1 MNKFIPISIDH
12 IPIHSDIIFI
22 YHKKPSIKLDNDIK
36 LDKNINLELGITK
49 IYISKYFESLPYTI
63 FKKLYDT
70 NIILDYDYKFYIFN
84 NIIVGIWCS
93 DSLPKNYNINEFNWH
108 GFIDLYENINNKL
121 IFKNNNTWNVIKFNM
136 TVSDNPISI
145 QLNDIYKLL

>member
-1 MNKFIPISIDH
+1 MIS
-12 IPIHSDIIFI
+12 
-22 YHKKPSIKLDNDIK
+22 
-36 LDKNINLELGITK
+36 
-49 IYISKYFESLPYTI
+49 
-63 FKKLYDT
+63 
-70 NIILDYDYKFYIFN
+70 
-84 NIIVGIWCS
+84 
-93 DSLPKNYNINEFNWH
+93 KNYNINEFNWH